1 MRSNK
6 HCYDDELAFTSIVSL
21 LSMLVL
27 VIVGSFNDCAVN
39 NGQDEY
45 IKAERMK
52 AMLISIE
59 EYKHRFGSYENV
71 DKSTINTYTIVPQVF
86 R

>member
-1 MRSNK
+1 MRSNT
-6 HCYDDELAFTSIVSL
+6 HNYDDELAFTSIVSL

-27 VIVGSFNDCAVN
+27 VVAGAINDCMTN
-39 NGQDEY
+39 EGKREY

-52 AMLISIE
+52 TMLISIE
-59 EYKHRFGSYENV
+59 EYKHRFDSYGNV